1 MKISHEVSHAWFG
14 IMIGAVDWT
23 EAWISE
29 GFATF
34 MEEVIHDLALAKLGV
49 KVDTAL
55 PALRLGLFC
64 AGLIPL
70 VSFQVLGEI

>member
-14 IMIGAVDWT
+14 IMIGALDWT

-34 MEEVIHDLALAKLGV
+34 MEEVIHDRALAILGV
-49 KVDTAL
+49 VVDREL
-55 PALRLGLFC
+55 PAIRL
-64 AGLIPL
+64 
-70 VSFQVLGEI
+70 VLTLKIGEHLSMKHCVMD